1 MSGGLKNLAEHS
13 AQKKHVQVFLVYT
26 SQQALIRVEALPSLA
41 ASGIKLNPSGQGLTS
56 IYKVWQKSISDCP
69 NQLKPL
75 WNLRQW
81 QMDLFFQPAVPPED
95 DSGVG
100 EEEGSKLQDV

>member
-41 ASGIKLNPSGQGLTS
+41 ASGIKLNPSGPVSLLYTKFG
-56 IYKVWQKSISDCP
+56 K
-69 NQLKPL
+69 NQSQIVRI
-75 WNLRQW
+75 N
-81 QMDLFFQPAVPPED
+81 
-95 DSGVG
+95 
-100 EEEGSKLQDV
+100 